1 MVTWFDFHSDLFVF
15 YKSPSLIWLYVL
27 LCRLGVFIQEHWFSS
42 LIKSA
47 TTILTEIYV
56 LLKVAFNTSSTWTSF
71 ITPPSVG
78 LFNRK
83 AIYKYGLCWNA
94 YLFGVALRLK
104 KITLMQ
110 KCPLLCTVISIFVG
124 SRKEHMCQST
134 VTCRFSWKWKNT
146 SNKEQRRQNKRS
158 WYISVN

>member
-15 YKSPSLIWLYVL
+15 YKSPLIWLYVL
-27 LCRLGVFIQEHWFSS
+27 LYMLGVFIQEHWFSS

-71 ITPPSVG
+71 ITPLSVG

-104 KITLMQ
+104 KLPWC
-110 KCPLLCTVISIFVG
+110 KNVHFYVISISVG

-134 VTCRFSWKWKNT
+134 VTCRFSWKWKDT